1 MSRVEISSKVRF
13 FSNIQIANT
22 NSTYAA
28 IRPLGGLISIPGALR
43 LVNRT
48 GMVSSI
54 TLTDST
60 NGTPPIVLMFFRA
73 SVTGIT
79 DNTAITTSAANMQA
93 NFVGFVDINKS
104 DWIQLGAT
112 SGSVATINNVGLN
125 IECSDNINQTI
136 YVAAIT
142 NAAYSISA
150 ANALKLS
157 LAIIQ
162 D

>member
-1 MSRVEISSKVRF
+1 MSRVEVSSKVRF

-22 NSTYAA
+22 AATYAA
-28 IRPLGGLISIPGALR
+28 IRPLGGVISIPGALR

-48 GMVSSI
+48 GLVSSI

-60 NGTPPIVLMFFRA
+60 NGTSPIVLMFFRA
-73 SVTGIT
+73 SVTGIS
-79 DNTAITTSAANMQA
+79 DNTAITTSAASMQS

-104 DWIQLGAT
+104 DWVQLSAT
-112 SGSVATINNVGLN
+112 TGSVATINNVGLN
-125 IECSDNINQTI
+125 IECADNVNQTL
-136 YVAAIT
+136 YVVAIT
-142 NAAYSISA
+142 NAAYTIPS

-157 LAIIQ
+157 LSIIQ